1 MSWRNSDSNTDSA
14 VESSVD
20 SLDSSVSD
28 SSVGSSTNSFDSV
41 DSAVDSNNETHR
53 NIGQHS
59 ADIEQTVEQRKHRMH
74 NVFVTLLASLSAIIF
89 IAVSVI
95 FATKSLYTQ
104 FVDDALSP
112 SSSITQRVTAT
123 NLKMVCPSRLAI
135 SESSDYGDSQYRE
148 SDGNI
153 SSYSRYAVFGNM
165 RNATVRNA
173 RDNEGFASKLHAVD
187 SIKFAN
193 KSNSNSA
200 DSSVNSDD
208 SSVNSDDSDD
218 SSSSSSEELEE
229 ESDAENSNNSDSS
242 VDNSSRVV
250 FYANKKIDKDSQV
263 LEGKLSSSDS
273 GTGLSA
279 SSSSWASNGDL
290 RGLSA
295 SSCVIPSRSQTFLVP
310 EVDAGTS
317 IRLISVN
324 SSSKPTIVQIRMW
337 SVEHSSS
344 VLALSTGST
353 FTVDA
358 NSESTFDIAAAASLS
373 KGLYVQVL
381 SEQAPVASFMQY
393 RRMQGL
399 VVKGVDIIQPLESDC
414 KSSIIPGVS
423 QSDNAKLYIW
433 SRKSSN
439 VNISWMDDEGSK
451 FIKTVPLQSQE
462 LKVVD
467 LGKVPDKV
475 SALKLDSNNPIAS
488 MVELNRKSDGGQE
501 DVAFA
506 TRVNGEGYRAIVT
519 PVNPEETSLYLASS
533 GLDNASV
540 KLKAFDYK
548 GDFLKDKTI
557 NIRANSSLE
566 LKANDIDENAVMF
579 EINSKSNVAF
589 AARLHKKEVDD
600 AHLASVAWI
609 KSQSLEPQQV
619 SVKVTRTQGVVK

>member
-14 VESSVD
+14 VDSVDSSVD
-20 SLDSSVSD
+20 YA
-28 SSVGSSTNSFDSV
+28 V
-41 DSAVDSNNETHR
+41 DSAVDSNSETHQ

-59 ADIEQTVEQRKHRMH
+59 ADIAQTVEQRKRHMH

-89 IAVSVI
+89 IAISVI
-95 FATKSLYTQ
+95 FATKSFYTQ

-153 SSYSRYAVFGNM
+153 SSYARYGVFGNM
-165 RNATVRNA
+165 HNATVRNA
-173 RDNEGFASKLHAVD
+173 RDNGEFASKLHSVD
-187 SIKFAN
+187 SIKVANN
-193 KSNSNSA
+193 KSNSNRD
-200 DSSVNSDD
+200 DSSANSDD

-218 SSSSSSEELEE
+218 SSSSSSEELNDD
-229 ESDAENSNNSDSS
+229 SDAENSNNSDSS
-242 VDNSSRVV
+242 VDNSARVV

-263 LEGKLSSSDS
+263 LEGKLSASDS

-279 SSSSWASNGDL
+279 SSASWASDGDL

-310 EVDAGTS
+310 EVDASTS
-317 IRLISVN
+317 IRLVSVN
-324 SSSKPTIVQIRMW
+324 SSAKPTIVQIRMW
-337 SVEHSSS
+337 SVEHGSS
-344 VLALSTGST
+344 VLGLSTGST

-600 AHLASVAWI
+600 AHLAAVAWI

-619 SVKVTRTQGVVK
+619 SVKVTRTQVVVK

>member
-14 VESSVD
+14 VDSVDSVDSSVD
-20 SLDSSVSD
+20 S
-28 SSVGSSTNSFDSV
+28 NS
-41 DSAVDSNNETHR
+41 ETHQ

-59 ADIEQTVEQRKHRMH
+59 ADIAQTVEQRKRHMH

-89 IAVSVI
+89 IAISVI
-95 FATKSLYTQ
+95 FATKSFYTQ

-153 SSYSRYAVFGNM
+153 SSYARYGVFGNM
-165 RNATVRNA
+165 HNATVRNA
-173 RDNEGFASKLHAVD
+173 RDNGEFASKLHAVD
-187 SIKFAN
+187 SIKVANN
-193 KSNSNSA
+193 KSNSNR
-200 DSSVNSDD
+200 DD
-208 SSVNSDDSDD
+208 SSINSDGSSANSDD
-218 SSSSSSEELEE
+218 SSSSSSEELNDD
-229 ESDAENSNNSDSS
+229 SDAENSNNSDSS
-242 VDNSSRVV
+242 VDNSARVV

-263 LEGKLSSSDS
+263 LEGKLSASDS
-273 GTGLSA
+273 GTGLSV
-279 SSSSWASNGDL
+279 SSASWASDGDL

-317 IRLISVN
+317 IRLVSVN
-324 SSSKPTIVQIRMW
+324 SSAKPTIVQIRMW
-337 SVEHSSS
+337 SVEHGSS
-344 VLALSTGST
+344 VLGLSTGST

-373 KGLYVQVL
+373 KGLYLQVL

-451 FIKTVPLQSQE
+451 SIKNVPLQSQE
-462 LKVVD
+462 LKVID

-533 GLDNASV
+533 GLDNTSV

-548 GDFLKDKTI
+548 GDLLKDETI
-557 NIRANSSLE
+557 DIRANSSLE

-600 AHLASVAWI
+600 AHLAAVAWI

-619 SVKVTRTQGVVK
+619 SVKVTRTQVVVK

>member
-14 VESSVD
+14 VDSVD
-20 SLDSSVSD
+20 S
-28 SSVGSSTNSFDSV
+28 SV
-41 DSAVDSNNETHR
+41 DSAVDSNSETHQ

-59 ADIEQTVEQRKHRMH
+59 ADIAQTVEQRKRHMH

-89 IAVSVI
+89 IAISVI
-95 FATKSLYTQ
+95 FATKSFYTQ

-153 SSYSRYAVFGNM
+153 SSYARYGVFGNM
-165 RNATVRNA
+165 HNATVRNA
-173 RDNEGFASKLHAVD
+173 RDNGEFASKLHAVD
-187 SIKFAN
+187 SIKVANN
-193 KSNSNSA
+193 KSNSN
-200 DSSVNSDD
+200 NDD
-208 SSVNSDDSDD
+208 SSVNSDGSSANSDD
-218 SSSSSSEELEE
+218 SSSSSSEELNDD
-229 ESDAENSNNSDSS
+229 SDAENSNNSDSS
-242 VDNSSRVV
+242 VDNSARVV

-263 LEGKLSSSDS
+263 LEGKLSASDS

-279 SSSSWASNGDL
+279 SSASWASDGDL

-317 IRLISVN
+317 IRLVSVN
-324 SSSKPTIVQIRMW
+324 SSAKPTIVQIRMW
-337 SVEHSSS
+337 SVEHGSS
-344 VLALSTGST
+344 VLGLSTGST

-451 FIKTVPLQSQE
+451 SIKNVPLQSQE
-462 LKVVD
+462 LKVID

-519 PVNPEETSLYLASS
+519 PVNPEETSIYLASS
-533 GLDNASV
+533 GLDNTSV

-557 NIRANSSLE
+557 DIRANSSLE

-619 SVKVTRTQGVVK
+619 SVKVTRTQVVVK

>member
-14 VESSVD
+14 VDSVNFSVDSSVD
-20 SLDSSVSD
+20 S
-28 SSVGSSTNSFDSV
+28 NS
-41 DSAVDSNNETHR
+41 ETHQ

-59 ADIEQTVEQRKHRMH
+59 ADIAQTVEQRKRHMH

-89 IAVSVI
+89 IAISVI
-95 FATKSLYTQ
+95 FATKSFYTQ

-153 SSYSRYAVFGNM
+153 SSYARYGVFGNM
-165 RNATVRNA
+165 HNATVRNA
-173 RDNEGFASKLHAVD
+173 RDNGEFASKLHSVN
-187 SIKFAN
+187 SIKVANN
-193 KSNSNSA
+193 KSNS
-200 DSSVNSDD
+200 NSDD
-208 SSVNSDDSDD
+208 SSVNSDDSSANSDD
-218 SSSSSSEELEE
+218 SSSSSSEELNDD
-229 ESDAENSNNSDSS
+229 SDVENSNNSDSS
-242 VDNSSRVV
+242 VDNSARVV
-250 FYANKKIDKDSQV
+250 FYANKKSDKDSQV
-263 LEGKLSSSDS
+263 LEGKLSASDS

-279 SSSSWASNGDL
+279 SSASWASDGDL

-317 IRLISVN
+317 IRLVSVN
-324 SSSKPTIVQIRMW
+324 SSAKPTIVQIRMW
-337 SVEHSSS
+337 SVEHGSS
-344 VLALSTGST
+344 VLGLSTGST

-373 KGLYVQVL
+373 KGLYLQVL

-451 FIKTVPLQSQE
+451 SIKNVPLQSQE
-462 LKVVD
+462 LKVID

-533 GLDNASV
+533 GLDNTSV

-548 GDFLKDKTI
+548 GDLLKDETI
-557 NIRANSSLE
+557 DIRANSSLE
-566 LKANDIDENAVMF
+566 LKANDIDANAVMF

-600 AHLASVAWI
+600 AHLAAVAWI

-619 SVKVTRTQGVVK
+619 SVKVTRTQVVVK

>member
-14 VESSVD
+14 VDSVD
-20 SLDSSVSD
+20 S
-28 SSVGSSTNSFDSV
+28 SV
-41 DSAVDSNNETHR
+41 DSAVDSNSETHQ

-59 ADIEQTVEQRKHRMH
+59 ADIAQTVEQRKRHMH

-89 IAVSVI
+89 IAISVI
-95 FATKSLYTQ
+95 FATKSFYTQ

-153 SSYSRYAVFGNM
+153 SSYARYGVFGNM
-165 RNATVRNA
+165 HNATVRNA
-173 RDNEGFASKLHAVD
+173 RDNGEFASKLHAVD
-187 SIKFAN
+187 SIKVANN
-193 KSNSNSA
+193 KSNSN
-200 DSSVNSDD
+200 NDD
-208 SSVNSDDSDD
+208 SSVNSDGSSANSDD
-218 SSSSSSEELEE
+218 SSSSSSEELNDD
-229 ESDAENSNNSDSS
+229 SDAENSNNSDSS
-242 VDNSSRVV
+242 VDNSARVV

-263 LEGKLSSSDS
+263 LEGKLSASDS

-279 SSSSWASNGDL
+279 SSASWASDGDL

-317 IRLISVN
+317 IRLVSVN
-324 SSSKPTIVQIRMW
+324 SSAKPTIVQIRMW
-337 SVEHSSS
+337 SVEHGSS
-344 VLALSTGST
+344 VLGLSTGST

-451 FIKTVPLQSQE
+451 SIKNVPLQSQE
-462 LKVVD
+462 LKVID

-501 DVAFA
+501 DIAFA

-533 GLDNASV
+533 GLDNTSV

-548 GDFLKDKTI
+548 GDLLKDETI
-557 NIRANSSLE
+557 DIRANSSLE

-589 AARLHKKEVDD
+589 AARLHKKEVYD
-600 AHLASVAWI
+600 AHLAAVAWI

>member
-14 VESSVD
+14 V
-20 SLDSSVSD
+20 
-28 SSVGSSTNSFDSV
+28 
-41 DSAVDSNNETHR
+41 DSAVDSNSETHQ

-59 ADIEQTVEQRKHRMH
+59 ADIAQTVEQRKRHMH

-89 IAVSVI
+89 IAISVI
-95 FATKSLYTQ
+95 FATKSFYTQ

-153 SSYSRYAVFGNM
+153 SSYARYGVFGNM
-165 RNATVRNA
+165 HNATVRNA
-173 RDNEGFASKLHAVD
+173 RDNGEFASKLHSVN
-187 SIKFAN
+187 SIKVANN
-193 KSNSNSA
+193 KSNSNSD
-200 DSSVNSDD
+200 DSSANSDD
-208 SSVNSDDSDD
+208 SSANSDD
-218 SSSSSSEELEE
+218 SSSSSSEELNDD
-229 ESDAENSNNSDSS
+229 SDAENSNNSDSS
-242 VDNSSRVV
+242 VDNSARVV

-263 LEGKLSSSDS
+263 LEGKLSASDS

-279 SSSSWASNGDL
+279 SSASWASDGDL

-317 IRLISVN
+317 IRLVSVN
-324 SSSKPTIVQIRMW
+324 SSAKPTIVQIRIW
-337 SVEHSSS
+337 SVEHGSS
-344 VLALSTGST
+344 VLGLSTGST

-373 KGLYVQVL
+373 KGLYLQVL

-451 FIKTVPLQSQE
+451 SIKNVPLQSQE
-462 LKVVD
+462 LKVID

-533 GLDNASV
+533 GLDNTSV

-548 GDFLKDKTI
+548 GDLLKDETI
-557 NIRANSSLE
+557 DIRANSSLE

-619 SVKVTRTQGVVK
+619 SVKVTRTQVVVK

>member
-1 MSWRNSDSNTDSA
+1 MMIIGRRVLMSWRNSDSNTDSA
-14 VESSVD
+14 V
-20 SLDSSVSD
+20 
-28 SSVGSSTNSFDSV
+28 
-41 DSAVDSNNETHR
+41 DSNSETHQ

-59 ADIEQTVEQRKHRMH
+59 ADIAQTVEQRKRHMH

-89 IAVSVI
+89 IAISVI
-95 FATKSLYTQ
+95 FATKSFYTQ

-153 SSYSRYAVFGNM
+153 SSYARYGVFGNM
-165 RNATVRNA
+165 HNATVRNA
-173 RDNEGFASKLHAVD
+173 RDNGEFASKLHAVD
-187 SIKFAN
+187 SIKVANN
-193 KSNSNSA
+193 KSNSNRD
-200 DSSVNSDD
+200 DSSINSDD

-218 SSSSSSEELEE
+218 SSSSSSEELNDD
-229 ESDAENSNNSDSS
+229 SDAENSNNSDSS
-242 VDNSSRVV
+242 VDNSARVV

-263 LEGKLSSSDS
+263 LEGKLSASDS

-279 SSSSWASNGDL
+279 SSASWASDGDL

-317 IRLISVN
+317 IRLVSVN
-324 SSSKPTIVQIRMW
+324 SSAKPTIVQIRMW
-337 SVEHSSS
+337 SVEHGSS
-344 VLALSTGST
+344 VLGLSTGST

-451 FIKTVPLQSQE
+451 SIKNVPLQSQE
-462 LKVVD
+462 LKVID

-533 GLDNASV
+533 GLDNTSV

-548 GDFLKDKTI
+548 GDLLKDETI
-557 NIRANSSLE
+557 DIRANSSLE

-600 AHLASVAWI
+600 AHLAAVAWI

>member
-14 VESSVD
+14 V
-20 SLDSSVSD
+20 
-28 SSVGSSTNSFDSV
+28 
-41 DSAVDSNNETHR
+41 DSAVDSSVDSNSETHQ

-59 ADIEQTVEQRKHRMH
+59 AEIAQTVEQRKHHMH

-89 IAVSVI
+89 IAISVI
-95 FATKSLYTQ
+95 FATKSFYTQ

-153 SSYSRYAVFGNM
+153 SSYARYGVFGNM
-165 RNATVRNA
+165 HNATVRNA
-173 RDNEGFASKLHAVD
+173 RDNGEFASKLHSVN
-187 SIKFAN
+187 SIKVANN
-193 KSNSNSA
+193 KSNS
-200 DSSVNSDD
+200 NSDD
-208 SSVNSDDSDD
+208 SSVNSDDSSANSDD
-218 SSSSSSEELEE
+218 SSSSSSEELNDD
-229 ESDAENSNNSDSS
+229 SDVENSNNSDSS
-242 VDNSSRVV
+242 VDNSARVV

-263 LEGKLSSSDS
+263 LEGKLSASDS

-279 SSSSWASNGDL
+279 SSASWASDGDL

-317 IRLISVN
+317 IRLVSVN
-324 SSSKPTIVQIRMW
+324 SSAKPTIVQIRMW
-337 SVEHSSS
+337 SVEHGSS
-344 VLALSTGST
+344 VLGLSTGST

-451 FIKTVPLQSQE
+451 SIKNVPLQSQE
-462 LKVVD
+462 LKVID

-488 MVELNRKSDGGQE
+488 MVELNRKSYGGQE

-533 GLDNASV
+533 GLDNTSV

-548 GDFLKDKTI
+548 GDLLKDETI
-557 NIRANSSLE
+557 DIRANSSLE
-566 LKANDIDENAVMF
+566 LKANDIDANAVMF

-600 AHLASVAWI
+600 AHLAAVAWI

-619 SVKVTRTQGVVK
+619 SVKVTRTQVVVK

>member
-14 VESSVD
+14 VEFSVDSATNSLD

-28 SSVGSSTNSFDSV
+28 SSV

-59 ADIEQTVEQRKHRMH
+59 ADIEQTVEQRKRRMH

-95 FATKSLYTQ
+95 FATKSLYAQ

-173 RDNEGFASKLHAVD
+173 RDSEGFASKLHAVD

-208 SSVNSDDSDD
+208 SDD

-229 ESDAENSNNSDSS
+229 DSDDENSNNGDSS
-242 VDNSSRVV
+242 VDNSARVV

-358 NSESTFDIAAAASLS
+358 NSESTFDIAAAASES

>member
-14 VESSVD
+14 V
-20 SLDSSVSD
+20 
-28 SSVGSSTNSFDSV
+28 
-41 DSAVDSNNETHR
+41 DSAVDSSVDSNSETHQ

-59 ADIEQTVEQRKHRMH
+59 AEIAQTVEQRKHHMH

-89 IAVSVI
+89 IAISVI
-95 FATKSLYTQ
+95 FATKSFYTQ

-153 SSYSRYAVFGNM
+153 SSYARYGVFGNM
-165 RNATVRNA
+165 HNATVRNA
-173 RDNEGFASKLHAVD
+173 RDNGEFASKLHSVN
-187 SIKFAN
+187 SIKVANN
-193 KSNSNSA
+193 KSNS
-200 DSSVNSDD
+200 NSDD
-208 SSVNSDDSDD
+208 SSVNSDDSSANSDD
-218 SSSSSSEELEE
+218 SSSSSSEELNDD
-229 ESDAENSNNSDSS
+229 SDVENSNNSDSS
-242 VDNSSRVV
+242 VDNSARVV
-250 FYANKKIDKDSQV
+250 FYANKKSDKDSQV
-263 LEGKLSSSDS
+263 LEGKLSASDS

-279 SSSSWASNGDL
+279 SSASWASDGDL

-317 IRLISVN
+317 IRLVSVN
-324 SSSKPTIVQIRMW
+324 SSAKPTIVQIRMW
-337 SVEHSSS
+337 SVEHGSS
-344 VLALSTGST
+344 VLGLSTGST

-451 FIKTVPLQSQE
+451 SIKNVPLQSQE
-462 LKVVD
+462 LKVID

-533 GLDNASV
+533 GLDNTSV

-548 GDFLKDKTI
+548 GDLLKDETI
-557 NIRANSSLE
+557 DIRANSSLE
-566 LKANDIDENAVMF
+566 LKANDIDANAVMF

-600 AHLASVAWI
+600 AHLAAVAWI

-619 SVKVTRTQGVVK
+619 SVKVTRTQVVVK

>member
-14 VESSVD
+14 V
-20 SLDSSVSD
+20 
-28 SSVGSSTNSFDSV
+28 
-41 DSAVDSNNETHR
+41 DSAVDSNSETHQ

-59 ADIEQTVEQRKHRMH
+59 ADIAQTVEQRKRHMH

-89 IAVSVI
+89 IAISVI
-95 FATKSLYTQ
+95 FATKSFYTQ

-153 SSYSRYAVFGNM
+153 SSYARYGVFGNM
-165 RNATVRNA
+165 HNATVRNA
-173 RDNEGFASKLHAVD
+173 RDNGEFASKLHSVN
-187 SIKFAN
+187 SIKVANN
-193 KSNSNSA
+193 KSNSNSD
-200 DSSVNSDD
+200 DSSANSDD
-208 SSVNSDDSDD
+208 SSANSDD
-218 SSSSSSEELEE
+218 SSSSSSEELNDD
-229 ESDAENSNNSDSS
+229 SDAENSNNSDSS
-242 VDNSSRVV
+242 VDNSARVV

-263 LEGKLSSSDS
+263 LEGKLSASDS

-279 SSSSWASNGDL
+279 SSASWASDGDL

-317 IRLISVN
+317 IRLVSVN
-324 SSSKPTIVQIRMW
+324 SSAKPTIVQIRMW
-337 SVEHSSS
+337 SVEHGSS
-344 VLALSTGST
+344 VLGLSTGST

-373 KGLYVQVL
+373 KGLYLQVL

-451 FIKTVPLQSQE
+451 SIKNVPLQSQE
-462 LKVVD
+462 LKVID

-533 GLDNASV
+533 GLDNTSV

-548 GDFLKDKTI
+548 GDLLKDETI
-557 NIRANSSLE
+557 DIRANSSLE

-619 SVKVTRTQGVVK
+619 SVKVTRTQVVVK

>member
-14 VESSVD
+14 V
-20 SLDSSVSD
+20 
-28 SSVGSSTNSFDSV
+28 
-41 DSAVDSNNETHR
+41 DSAVDSNSETHQ

-59 ADIEQTVEQRKHRMH
+59 ADIAQTVEQRKRHMH

-89 IAVSVI
+89 IAISVI
-95 FATKSLYTQ
+95 FATKSFYTQ

-153 SSYSRYAVFGNM
+153 SSYARYGVFGNM
-165 RNATVRNA
+165 HNATVRNA
-173 RDNEGFASKLHAVD
+173 RDNGEFASKLHAVD
-187 SIKFAN
+187 SIKVANN
-193 KSNSNSA
+193 KSNSNR
-200 DSSVNSDD
+200 DD
-208 SSVNSDDSDD
+208 SSINSDGSSANSDD
-218 SSSSSSEELEE
+218 SSSSSSEELNDD
-229 ESDAENSNNSDSS
+229 SDAENSNNSDSS
-242 VDNSSRVV
+242 VDNSARVV

-263 LEGKLSSSDS
+263 LEGKLSASDS

-279 SSSSWASNGDL
+279 SSASWASDGDL

-310 EVDAGTS
+310 EVDSGTS
-317 IRLISVN
+317 IRLVSVN
-324 SSSKPTIVQIRMW
+324 SSAKPTIVQIRMW
-337 SVEHSSS
+337 SVEHGSS
-344 VLALSTGST
+344 VLGLSTGST

-451 FIKTVPLQSQE
+451 SIKNVPLQSQE
-462 LKVVD
+462 LKVID

-533 GLDNASV
+533 GLDNTSV

-548 GDFLKDKTI
+548 GDLLKDETI
-557 NIRANSSLE
+557 DIRANSSLE

-600 AHLASVAWI
+600 AHLAAVAWI

>member
-14 VESSVD
+14 VDSVDSVDSSVD
-20 SLDSSVSD
+20 S
-28 SSVGSSTNSFDSV
+28 NS
-41 DSAVDSNNETHR
+41 ETHQ

-59 ADIEQTVEQRKHRMH
+59 ADIAQTVEQRKRHMH

-89 IAVSVI
+89 IAISVI
-95 FATKSLYTQ
+95 FATKSFYTQ

-153 SSYSRYAVFGNM
+153 SSYARYGVFGNM
-165 RNATVRNA
+165 HNATVRNA
-173 RDNEGFASKLHAVD
+173 RDNGEFASKLHAVD
-187 SIKFAN
+187 SIKVANN
-193 KSNSNSA
+193 KSNSNR
-200 DSSVNSDD
+200 DD
-208 SSVNSDDSDD
+208 SSINSDGSSANSDD
-218 SSSSSSEELEE
+218 SSSSSSEELNDD
-229 ESDAENSNNSDSS
+229 SDAENSNNSDSS
-242 VDNSSRVV
+242 VDNSARVV

-263 LEGKLSSSDS
+263 LEGKLSASDS

-279 SSSSWASNGDL
+279 SSASWASDGDL

-310 EVDAGTS
+310 EVDSGTS
-317 IRLISVN
+317 IRLVSVN
-324 SSSKPTIVQIRMW
+324 SSAKPTIVQIRMW

-344 VLALSTGST
+344 VLGLSTGST

-451 FIKTVPLQSQE
+451 SIKNVPLQSQE
-462 LKVVD
+462 LKVID

-533 GLDNASV
+533 GLDNTSV

-548 GDFLKDKTI
+548 GDFLKDETI
-557 NIRANSSLE
+557 DIRANSSLE
-566 LKANDIDENAVMF
+566 LKANDIDTNAVMF

-600 AHLASVAWI
+600 AHLAAVAWI

>member
-14 VESSVD
+14 V
-20 SLDSSVSD
+20 
-28 SSVGSSTNSFDSV
+28 
-41 DSAVDSNNETHR
+41 DSAVDSNSETHQ

-59 ADIEQTVEQRKHRMH
+59 ADIAQTVEQRKHHMH

-89 IAVSVI
+89 IAISVI
-95 FATKSLYTQ
+95 FATKSFYTQ

-153 SSYSRYAVFGNM
+153 SSYARYGVFGNM
-165 RNATVRNA
+165 HNATVRNA
-173 RDNEGFASKLHAVD
+173 RDNGEFASKLHSVN
-187 SIKFAN
+187 SIKVANN
-193 KSNSNSA
+193 KSNSNS
-200 DSSVNSDD
+200 DD
-208 SSVNSDDSDD
+208 SSINSDGSSANSDD
-218 SSSSSSEELEE
+218 SSSSSSEELNDD
-229 ESDAENSNNSDSS
+229 SDAENSNNSDSS
-242 VDNSSRVV
+242 VDNSARVV

-263 LEGKLSSSDS
+263 LEGKLSASDS

-279 SSSSWASNGDL
+279 SSASWASDGDL

-317 IRLISVN
+317 IRLVSVN
-324 SSSKPTIVQIRMW
+324 SSAKPTIVQIRMW
-337 SVEHSSS
+337 SVEHGSS
-344 VLALSTGST
+344 VLGLSTGST

-451 FIKTVPLQSQE
+451 SIKNVPLQSQE
-462 LKVVD
+462 LKVID

-533 GLDNASV
+533 GLDNTSV

-548 GDFLKDKTI
+548 GDLLKDETI
-557 NIRANSSLE
+557 DIRANSSLE
-566 LKANDIDENAVMF
+566 LKANDIDANAVMF

-600 AHLASVAWI
+600 AHLAAVAWI

>member
-14 VESSVD
+14 V
-20 SLDSSVSD
+20 
-28 SSVGSSTNSFDSV
+28 
-41 DSAVDSNNETHR
+41 DSAVDSNSETHQ

-59 ADIEQTVEQRKHRMH
+59 ADIAQTVEQRKRHMH

-89 IAVSVI
+89 IAISVI
-95 FATKSLYTQ
+95 FATKSFYTQ

-153 SSYSRYAVFGNM
+153 SSYARYGVFGNM
-165 RNATVRNA
+165 HNATVRNA
-173 RDNEGFASKLHAVD
+173 RDNGEFASKLHAVD
-187 SIKFAN
+187 SIKVANN
-193 KSNSNSA
+193 KSNSNRD
-200 DSSVNSDD
+200 DSSINSDD

-218 SSSSSSEELEE
+218 SSSSSSEELNDD
-229 ESDAENSNNSDSS
+229 SDAENSNNSDSS
-242 VDNSSRVV
+242 VDNSARVV

-263 LEGKLSSSDS
+263 LEGKLSASDS

-279 SSSSWASNGDL
+279 SSASWASDGDL

-317 IRLISVN
+317 IRLVSVN
-324 SSSKPTIVQIRMW
+324 SSAKPTIVQIRMW
-337 SVEHSSS
+337 SVEHGSS
-344 VLALSTGST
+344 VLGLSTGST

-423 QSDNAKLYIW
+423 QADNAKLYIW

-451 FIKTVPLQSQE
+451 SIKNVPLQSQE
-462 LKVVD
+462 LKVID

-533 GLDNASV
+533 GLDNTSV

-557 NIRANSSLE
+557 DIRANSSLE

-600 AHLASVAWI
+600 AHIAAVAWI

-619 SVKVTRTQGVVK
+619 SVKVTRTQVVVK

>member
-14 VESSVD
+14 VDSVD
-20 SLDSSVSD
+20 S
-28 SSVGSSTNSFDSV
+28 SV
-41 DSAVDSNNETHR
+41 DSAVDSNSETHQ

-59 ADIEQTVEQRKHRMH
+59 ADIAQTVEQRKRHMH

-89 IAVSVI
+89 IAISVI
-95 FATKSLYTQ
+95 FATKSFYTQ

-153 SSYSRYAVFGNM
+153 SSYARYGVFGNM
-165 RNATVRNA
+165 HNATVRNA
-173 RDNEGFASKLHAVD
+173 RDNGEFASKLHAVD
-187 SIKFAN
+187 SIKVANN
-193 KSNSNSA
+193 KSNSN
-200 DSSVNSDD
+200 NDD
-208 SSVNSDDSDD
+208 SSVNSDGSSANSDD
-218 SSSSSSEELEE
+218 SSSSSSEELNDD
-229 ESDAENSNNSDSS
+229 SDAENSNNSDSS
-242 VDNSSRVV
+242 VDNSARVV

-263 LEGKLSSSDS
+263 LEGKLSASDS

-279 SSSSWASNGDL
+279 SSASWASDGDL

-317 IRLISVN
+317 IRLVSVN
-324 SSSKPTIVQIRMW
+324 SSAKPTIVQIRMW
-337 SVEHSSS
+337 SVEHGSS
-344 VLALSTGST
+344 VLGLSTGST

-451 FIKTVPLQSQE
+451 SIKNVPLQSQE
-462 LKVVD
+462 LKVID

-533 GLDNASV
+533 GLDNTSV

-557 NIRANSSLE
+557 DIRANSSLE

-600 AHLASVAWI
+600 AHLAAVAWI

-619 SVKVTRTQGVVK
+619 SVKVTRTQVVVK

>member
-20 SLDSSVSD
+20 SSTNSLDSLDSSVSD
-28 SSVGSSTNSFDSV
+28 S
-41 DSAVDSNNETHR
+41 AVDSNSETHQ

-59 ADIEQTVEQRKHRMH
+59 ADIAQTVEQRKRHMH

-89 IAVSVI
+89 IAISVI
-95 FATKSLYTQ
+95 FATKSFYTQ

-153 SSYSRYAVFGNM
+153 SSYARYGVFGNM
-165 RNATVRNA
+165 HNATVRNA
-173 RDNEGFASKLHAVD
+173 RDNGEFASKLHSVD
-187 SIKFAN
+187 SIKVANN
-193 KSNSNSA
+193 KSNSNRD
-200 DSSVNSDD
+200 DSSINSDD

-218 SSSSSSEELEE
+218 SSSSSSEELNDD
-229 ESDAENSNNSDSS
+229 SDAENSNNSDSS
-242 VDNSSRVV
+242 VDNSARVV

-263 LEGKLSSSDS
+263 LEGKLSASDS

-279 SSSSWASNGDL
+279 SSASWASDGDL

-310 EVDAGTS
+310 EVDSGTS
-317 IRLISVN
+317 IRLVSVN
-324 SSSKPTIVQIRMW
+324 SSAKPTIVQIRMW

-358 NSESTFDIAAAASLS
+358 NSESTFDIAAAASES

>member
-1 MSWRNSDSNTDSA
+1 MMIIERRVLMSWRNSDSNTDSA
-14 VESSVD
+14 V
-20 SLDSSVSD
+20 
-28 SSVGSSTNSFDSV
+28 
-41 DSAVDSNNETHR
+41 DSAVDSNSETHQ

-59 ADIEQTVEQRKHRMH
+59 ADIAQTVEQRKRHMH

-89 IAVSVI
+89 IAISVI
-95 FATKSLYTQ
+95 FATKSFYTQ

-153 SSYSRYAVFGNM
+153 SSYARYGVFGNM
-165 RNATVRNA
+165 HNATVRNA
-173 RDNEGFASKLHAVD
+173 RDNGEFASKLHSVN
-187 SIKFAN
+187 SIKVANN
-193 KSNSNSA
+193 KSNSNSD
-200 DSSVNSDD
+200 DSSANSDD
-208 SSVNSDDSDD
+208 SSANSDD
-218 SSSSSSEELEE
+218 SSSSSSEELNDD
-229 ESDAENSNNSDSS
+229 SDAENSNNSDSS
-242 VDNSSRVV
+242 VDNSARVV

-263 LEGKLSSSDS
+263 LEGKLSASDS

-279 SSSSWASNGDL
+279 SSASWASDGDL

-317 IRLISVN
+317 IRLVSVN
-324 SSSKPTIVQIRMW
+324 SSAKPTIVQIRIW
-337 SVEHSSS
+337 SVEHGSS
-344 VLALSTGST
+344 VLGLSTGST

-373 KGLYVQVL
+373 KGLYLQVL

-451 FIKTVPLQSQE
+451 SIKNVPLQSQE
-462 LKVVD
+462 LKVID

-533 GLDNASV
+533 GLDNTSV

-548 GDFLKDKTI
+548 GDLLKDETI
-557 NIRANSSLE
+557 DIRANSSLE

-619 SVKVTRTQGVVK
+619 SVKVTRTQVVVK

>member
-14 VESSVD
+14 V
-20 SLDSSVSD
+20 
-28 SSVGSSTNSFDSV
+28 
-41 DSAVDSNNETHR
+41 DSNSETHQ

-59 ADIEQTVEQRKHRMH
+59 ADIAQTVEQRKRHMH

-89 IAVSVI
+89 IAISVI
-95 FATKSLYTQ
+95 FATKSFYTQ

-153 SSYSRYAVFGNM
+153 SSYARYGVFGNM
-165 RNATVRNA
+165 HNATVRNA
-173 RDNEGFASKLHAVD
+173 RDNGEFASKLHAVD
-187 SIKFAN
+187 SIKVANN
-193 KSNSNSA
+193 KSNSNRD
-200 DSSVNSDD
+200 DSSINSDD

-218 SSSSSSEELEE
+218 SSSSSSEELNDD
-229 ESDAENSNNSDSS
+229 SDAENSNNSDSS
-242 VDNSSRVV
+242 VDNSARVV

-263 LEGKLSSSDS
+263 LEGKLSASDS

-279 SSSSWASNGDL
+279 SSASWASDGDL

-317 IRLISVN
+317 IRLVSVN
-324 SSSKPTIVQIRMW
+324 SSAKPTIVQIRMW
-337 SVEHSSS
+337 SVEHGSS
-344 VLALSTGST
+344 VLGLSTGST

-451 FIKTVPLQSQE
+451 SIKNVPLQSQE
-462 LKVVD
+462 LKVID

-533 GLDNASV
+533 GLDNTSV

-557 NIRANSSLE
+557 DIRANSSLE
-566 LKANDIDENAVMF
+566 LEANDIDENAVMF

-600 AHLASVAWI
+600 AHLAAVAWI

-619 SVKVTRTQGVVK
+619 SVKVTRTQVVVK

>member
-14 VESSVD
+14 VDSVNSAVD
-20 SLDSSVSD
+20 S
-28 SSVGSSTNSFDSV
+28 SV
-41 DSAVDSNNETHR
+41 DSAVDSNSETHQ

-59 ADIEQTVEQRKHRMH
+59 ADIAQTVEQRKRHMH

-89 IAVSVI
+89 IAISVI
-95 FATKSLYTQ
+95 FATKSFYTQ

-153 SSYSRYAVFGNM
+153 SSYARYGVFGNM
-165 RNATVRNA
+165 HNATVRNA
-173 RDNEGFASKLHAVD
+173 RDNGEFASKLHSVN
-187 SIKFAN
+187 SIKVANN
-193 KSNSNSA
+193 KSNSNS
-200 DSSVNSDD
+200 DD
-208 SSVNSDDSDD
+208 SSANSDGSSANSDD
-218 SSSSSSEELEE
+218 SSSSSSEELNDD
-229 ESDAENSNNSDSS
+229 SDAENSNNSDSS
-242 VDNSSRVV
+242 VDNSARVV

-263 LEGKLSSSDS
+263 LEGKLSASDS

-279 SSSSWASNGDL
+279 SSASWASDGDL

-317 IRLISVN
+317 IRLVSVN
-324 SSSKPTIVQIRMW
+324 SSAKPTIVQIRMW
-337 SVEHSSS
+337 SVEHGSS
-344 VLALSTGST
+344 VLGLSTGST

-373 KGLYVQVL
+373 KGLYLQVL

-451 FIKTVPLQSQE
+451 SIKNVPLQSQE
-462 LKVVD
+462 LKVID

-533 GLDNASV
+533 GLDNTSV

-548 GDFLKDKTI
+548 GDLLKDETI
-557 NIRANSSLE
+557 DIRANSSLE

-600 AHLASVAWI
+600 AHLAAVAWI

-619 SVKVTRTQGVVK
+619 SVKVTRTQVVVK

>member
-20 SLDSSVSD
+20 SSTNSLDSLDSSVSD
-28 SSVGSSTNSFDSV
+28 S
-41 DSAVDSNNETHR
+41 AVDSNSETHQ

-59 ADIEQTVEQRKHRMH
+59 ADIAQTVEQRKRHMH

-89 IAVSVI
+89 IAISVI
-95 FATKSLYTQ
+95 FATKSFYTQ

-187 SIKFAN
+187 SVKFAN

-200 DSSVNSDD
+200 DSG
-208 SSVNSDDSDD
+208 VNSDDSDD

-600 AHLASVAWI
+600 AHLAAVAWI

>member
-14 VESSVD
+14 VDSVDSVDSSVD
-20 SLDSSVSD
+20 S
-28 SSVGSSTNSFDSV
+28 NS
-41 DSAVDSNNETHR
+41 ETHQ

-59 ADIEQTVEQRKHRMH
+59 ADIAQTVEQRKRHMH

-89 IAVSVI
+89 IAISVI
-95 FATKSLYTQ
+95 FATKSFYTQ

-153 SSYSRYAVFGNM
+153 SSYARYGVFGNM
-165 RNATVRNA
+165 HNATVRNA
-173 RDNEGFASKLHAVD
+173 RDNGEFASKLHSVN
-187 SIKFAN
+187 SIKVANN
-193 KSNSNSA
+193 KSNS
-200 DSSVNSDD
+200 NSDD

-218 SSSSSSEELEE
+218 SSSSSSEELNDD
-229 ESDAENSNNSDSS
+229 SDAENSNNSDSS
-242 VDNSSRVV
+242 VDNSARVV

-263 LEGKLSSSDS
+263 LEGKLSASDS

-279 SSSSWASNGDL
+279 SSASWASDGDL

-317 IRLISVN
+317 IRLVSVN
-324 SSSKPTIVQIRMW
+324 SSAKPTIVQIRMW
-337 SVEHSSS
+337 SVEHGSS
-344 VLALSTGST
+344 VLGLSTGSA

-451 FIKTVPLQSQE
+451 SIKNVPLQSQE
-462 LKVVD
+462 LKVID

-533 GLDNASV
+533 GLDNTSV

-557 NIRANSSLE
+557 DIRANSSLE
-566 LKANDIDENAVMF
+566 LEANDIDENAVMF

-600 AHLASVAWI
+600 AHLAAVAWI

-619 SVKVTRTQGVVK
+619 SVKVTRTQVVVK

>member
-1 MSWRNSDSNTDSA
+1 MMIIERRVLMSWRNSDSNTDSA
-14 VESSVD
+14 VDSVDSVDSSVD
-20 SLDSSVSD
+20 S
-28 SSVGSSTNSFDSV
+28 NS
-41 DSAVDSNNETHR
+41 ETHQ

-59 ADIEQTVEQRKHRMH
+59 ADIAQTVEQRKRHMH

-89 IAVSVI
+89 IAISVI
-95 FATKSLYTQ
+95 FATKSFYTQ

-153 SSYSRYAVFGNM
+153 SSYARYGVFGNM
-165 RNATVRNA
+165 HNATVRNA
-173 RDNEGFASKLHAVD
+173 RDNGEFASKLHSVN
-187 SIKFAN
+187 SIKVANN
-193 KSNSNSA
+193 KSNS
-200 DSSVNSDD
+200 NSDD

-218 SSSSSSEELEE
+218 SSSSSSEELNDD
-229 ESDAENSNNSDSS
+229 SDAENSNNSDSS
-242 VDNSSRVV
+242 VDNSARVV

-263 LEGKLSSSDS
+263 LEGKLSASDS

-279 SSSSWASNGDL
+279 SSASWASDGDL

-317 IRLISVN
+317 IRLVSVN
-324 SSSKPTIVQIRMW
+324 SSAKPTIVQIRMW
-337 SVEHSSS
+337 SVEHGSS
-344 VLALSTGST
+344 VLGLSTGSA

-451 FIKTVPLQSQE
+451 SIKNVPLQSQE
-462 LKVVD
+462 LKVID

-533 GLDNASV
+533 GLDNTSV

-557 NIRANSSLE
+557 DIRANSSLE
-566 LKANDIDENAVMF
+566 LEANDIDENAVMF

-600 AHLASVAWI
+600 AHLAAVAWI

-619 SVKVTRTQGVVK
+619 SVKVTRTQVVVK

>member
-14 VESSVD
+14 VDSVNFSVDSSVD
-20 SLDSSVSD
+20 S
-28 SSVGSSTNSFDSV
+28 NS
-41 DSAVDSNNETHR
+41 ETHQ

-59 ADIEQTVEQRKHRMH
+59 ADIAQTVEQRKRHMH

-89 IAVSVI
+89 IAISVI
-95 FATKSLYTQ
+95 FATKSFYTQ

-153 SSYSRYAVFGNM
+153 SSYARYGVFGNM
-165 RNATVRNA
+165 HNATVRNA
-173 RDNEGFASKLHAVD
+173 RDNGEFASKLHSVN
-187 SIKFAN
+187 SIKVANN
-193 KSNSNSA
+193 KSNSNSD

-218 SSSSSSEELEE
+218 SSSSSSEELNDD
-229 ESDAENSNNSDSS
+229 SDAENSNNSDSS
-242 VDNSSRVV
+242 VDNSARVV

-263 LEGKLSSSDS
+263 LEGKLSASDS

-279 SSSSWASNGDL
+279 SSASWASDGDL

-317 IRLISVN
+317 IRLVSVN
-324 SSSKPTIVQIRMW
+324 SSAKPTIVQIRMW
-337 SVEHSSS
+337 SVEHGSS
-344 VLALSTGST
+344 VLGLSTGST

-451 FIKTVPLQSQE
+451 SIKNVPLQSQE
-462 LKVVD
+462 LKVID

-533 GLDNASV
+533 GLDNTSV

-548 GDFLKDKTI
+548 GDLLKDETI
-557 NIRANSSLE
+557 DIRANSSLE

-600 AHLASVAWI
+600 AHLAAVAWI

-619 SVKVTRTQGVVK
+619 SVKVTRTQVVVK

>member
-14 VESSVD
+14 V
-20 SLDSSVSD
+20 
-28 SSVGSSTNSFDSV
+28 
-41 DSAVDSNNETHR
+41 DSAVDSVDSVDSSVDSNSETHQ

-59 ADIEQTVEQRKHRMH
+59 ADIAQTVEQRKRHMH

-89 IAVSVI
+89 IAISVI
-95 FATKSLYTQ
+95 FATKSFYTQ

-153 SSYSRYAVFGNM
+153 SSYARYGVFGNM
-165 RNATVRNA
+165 HNATVRNA
-173 RDNEGFASKLHAVD
+173 RDNGEFASKLHAVD
-187 SIKFAN
+187 SIKVANN
-193 KSNSNSA
+193 KSNSNS
-200 DSSVNSDD
+200 DD
-208 SSVNSDDSDD
+208 SSINSDDSDD
-218 SSSSSSEELEE
+218 SSSSSSEELNDD
-229 ESDAENSNNSDSS
+229 SDVENSNNSDSS
-242 VDNSSRVV
+242 VDNSARVV

-263 LEGKLSSSDS
+263 LEGKLSASDS

-279 SSSSWASNGDL
+279 SSASWASDGDL

-310 EVDAGTS
+310 EVDSGTS
-317 IRLISVN
+317 IRLVSVN
-324 SSSKPTIVQIRMW
+324 SSAKPTIVQIRMW
-337 SVEHSSS
+337 SVEHGSS
-344 VLALSTGST
+344 VLGLSTGST

-600 AHLASVAWI
+600 AHLAAVAWI

-619 SVKVTRTQGVVK
+619 SVKVTRTQVVVK

>member
-14 VESSVD
+14 V
-20 SLDSSVSD
+20 
-28 SSVGSSTNSFDSV
+28 
-41 DSAVDSNNETHR
+41 DSAVDSSVDSNSETHQ

-59 ADIEQTVEQRKHRMH
+59 AEIAQTVEQRKHHMH

-89 IAVSVI
+89 IAISVI

-153 SSYSRYAVFGNM
+153 SSYARYGVFGNM
-165 RNATVRNA
+165 HNATVRNA
-173 RDNEGFASKLHAVD
+173 RDNGEFASKLHAVD
-187 SIKFAN
+187 SIKVANN
-193 KSNSNSA
+193 KSNSNRD
-200 DSSVNSDD
+200 DSSINSDD

-229 ESDAENSNNSDSS
+229 DSDAENSNNSDSS

-263 LEGKLSSSDS
+263 LEGKLSASDS

-279 SSSSWASNGDL
+279 SSASWASDGDL

-317 IRLISVN
+317 IRLVSVN
-324 SSSKPTIVQIRMW
+324 SSAKPTIVQIRMW
-337 SVEHSSS
+337 SVEHGSS
-344 VLALSTGST
+344 VLGLSTGST

-451 FIKTVPLQSQE
+451 SIKNVPLQSQE

>member
-14 VESSVD
+14 VDSVDSVDSSVD
-20 SLDSSVSD
+20 S
-28 SSVGSSTNSFDSV
+28 NS
-41 DSAVDSNNETHR
+41 ETHQ

-59 ADIEQTVEQRKHRMH
+59 ADIAQTVEQRKRHMH

-89 IAVSVI
+89 IAISVI
-95 FATKSLYTQ
+95 FATKSFYTQ

-153 SSYSRYAVFGNM
+153 SSYARYGVFGNM
-165 RNATVRNA
+165 HNATVRNA
-173 RDNEGFASKLHAVD
+173 RDNGEFASKLHSVN
-187 SIKFAN
+187 SIKVANN
-193 KSNSNSA
+193 KSNS
-200 DSSVNSDD
+200 NSDD

-218 SSSSSSEELEE
+218 SSSSSSEELNDD
-229 ESDAENSNNSDSS
+229 SDAENSNNSDSS
-242 VDNSSRVV
+242 VDNSARVV

-263 LEGKLSSSDS
+263 LEGKLSASDS

-279 SSSSWASNGDL
+279 SSASWASDGDL

-295 SSCVIPSRSQTFLVP
+295 SSCVIPSRSQIFLVP

-317 IRLISVN
+317 IRLVSVN
-324 SSSKPTIVQIRMW
+324 SSAKPTIVQIRMW
-337 SVEHSSS
+337 SVEHGSS
-344 VLALSTGST
+344 VLGLSTGSA

-451 FIKTVPLQSQE
+451 SIKNVPLQSQE
-462 LKVVD
+462 LKVID

-533 GLDNASV
+533 GLDNTSV

-548 GDFLKDKTI
+548 GDFLKDETI
-557 NIRANSSLE
+557 DIRANSSLE
-566 LKANDIDENAVMF
+566 LKANDIDANAVMF

>member
-14 VESSVD
+14 V
-20 SLDSSVSD
+20 
-28 SSVGSSTNSFDSV
+28 
-41 DSAVDSNNETHR
+41 DSAVDSNSETHQ

-59 ADIEQTVEQRKHRMH
+59 ADIAQTVEQRKRHMH

-89 IAVSVI
+89 IAISVI
-95 FATKSLYTQ
+95 FATKSFYTQ

-153 SSYSRYAVFGNM
+153 SSYARYGVFGNM
-165 RNATVRNA
+165 HNATVRNA
-173 RDNEGFASKLHAVD
+173 RDNGEFASKLHSVN
-187 SIKFAN
+187 SIKVANN
-193 KSNSNSA
+193 KSNSNSD
-200 DSSVNSDD
+200 DSSANSDD
-208 SSVNSDDSDD
+208 SSANSDD
-218 SSSSSSEELEE
+218 SSSSSSEELNDD
-229 ESDAENSNNSDSS
+229 SDAENSNNSDSS
-242 VDNSSRVV
+242 VDNSARVV

-263 LEGKLSSSDS
+263 LEGKLSASDS

-279 SSSSWASNGDL
+279 SSASWASDGDL

-317 IRLISVN
+317 IRLVSVN
-324 SSSKPTIVQIRMW
+324 SSAKPTIVQIRMW
-337 SVEHSSS
+337 SVEHGSS
-344 VLALSTGST
+344 VLGLSTGST

-373 KGLYVQVL
+373 KGLYLQVL

-451 FIKTVPLQSQE
+451 SIKNVPLQSQE
-462 LKVVD
+462 LKVID

-533 GLDNASV
+533 GLDNTSV

-548 GDFLKDKTI
+548 GDLLKDETI
-557 NIRANSSLE
+557 DIRANSSLE
-566 LKANDIDENAVMF
+566 LKANDIDANAVMF

-600 AHLASVAWI
+600 AHLAAVAWI

-619 SVKVTRTQGVVK
+619 SVKVTRTQVVVK

>member
-14 VESSVD
+14 V
-20 SLDSSVSD
+20 
-28 SSVGSSTNSFDSV
+28 
-41 DSAVDSNNETHR
+41 DSAVDSSVDSNSETHQ

-59 ADIEQTVEQRKHRMH
+59 AEIAQTVEQRKHHMH

-89 IAVSVI
+89 IAISVI
-95 FATKSLYTQ
+95 FATKSFYTQ

-153 SSYSRYAVFGNM
+153 SSYARYGVFGNM
-165 RNATVRNA
+165 HNATVRNA
-173 RDNEGFASKLHAVD
+173 RDNGEFASKLHSVN
-187 SIKFAN
+187 SIKVANN
-193 KSNSNSA
+193 KSNS
-200 DSSVNSDD
+200 NSDD
-208 SSVNSDDSDD
+208 SSVNSDDSSANSDD
-218 SSSSSSEELEE
+218 SSSSSSEELNDD
-229 ESDAENSNNSDSS
+229 SDVENSNNSDSS
-242 VDNSSRVV
+242 VDNSARVV

-263 LEGKLSSSDS
+263 LEGKLSASDS

-279 SSSSWASNGDL
+279 SSASWASDGDL

-317 IRLISVN
+317 IRLVSVN
-324 SSSKPTIVQIRMW
+324 SSAKPTIVQIRMW
-337 SVEHSSS
+337 SVEHGSS
-344 VLALSTGST
+344 VLGLSTGST

-451 FIKTVPLQSQE
+451 SIKNVPLQSQE
-462 LKVVD
+462 LKVID

-488 MVELNRKSDGGQE
+488 MVELNRKSYGGQE

-533 GLDNASV
+533 GLDNTSV

-548 GDFLKDKTI
+548 GDLLKDETI
-557 NIRANSSLE
+557 DIRANSSLE
-566 LKANDIDENAVMF
+566 LKANDIDANAVMF

-619 SVKVTRTQGVVK
+619 SVKVTRTQVVVK